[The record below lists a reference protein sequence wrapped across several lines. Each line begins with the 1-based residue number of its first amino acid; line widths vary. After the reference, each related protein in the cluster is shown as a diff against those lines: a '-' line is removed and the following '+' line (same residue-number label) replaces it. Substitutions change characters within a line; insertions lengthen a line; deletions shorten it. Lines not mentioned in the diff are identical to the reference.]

1 MSINIL
7 IHKKN
12 EHLRSIGDI
21 SRKMLDE
28 WTKEDL
34 ELLSVL
40 GEQRVAH
47 INELM
52 EIDRSIRLL
61 AVDGYNLSDLSNLP
75 DPEIRREVE
84 TMKAQLQ
91 DIIHQDQGLMKDL
104 IVVMDS
110 IAEKIKEISD
120 AKRLTSGYLSSNY
133 PGTGFLDCNI

>member
-12 EHLRSIGDI
+12 EHLRSIEDI
-21 SRKMLDE
+21 SRKMQLE
-28 WTKEDL
+28 WTKEDP
-34 ELLSVL
+34 EILSVL
-40 GEQRVAH
+40 GDQRDVH
-47 INELM
+47 IKKLIEL
-52 EIDRSIRLL
+52 DRSILLL
-61 AVDGYNLSDLSNLP
+61 AVDGYNISELS

-84 TMKAQLQ
+84 TMKALLQ

-110 IAEKIKEISD
+110 ISEKMKEISD

-133 PGTGFLDCNI
+133 PGAGFLDCNI